1 MTTPAFGTSG
11 LRGLVTALTPD
22 LITDHVQ
29 AYLAAC
35 PVGGCVWVGHDLR
48 PSSPMLARVV
58 RDALLA
64 AGVDVTWAGEVP
76 TPALALAALEAGQ
89 GAVMVTGSHIPA
101 DRNGLKF
108 YTSAGEI
115 TKADEAAI
123 LAALGG
129 APAMG
134 QGVLVDDPGV
144 GGRYAARYKRAYAG
158 ALQGLTL
165 GFYAQSAV
173 GRDLMPTLLRDLGA
187 QVTALARADEFVP
200 VDTEAVSA
208 DTRTLLKACARDGRY
223 NAILSTDADGDRP
236 LLTDASGM
244 VIPGDVL
251 GQITGAALGATRAV
265 TPVSSNTGAEDVFAH
280 VTRTRI
286 GSPYV
291 IAAMQG
297 DGVVGYEANG
307 GFLLGFDAVGPAGP
321 LPALMTRDA
330 VLPLVAVLALAA
342 QKGGLSVV
350 LADQPQRFTASDR
363 LQNVATATSQALV
376 ADWQKNPLNRAT
388 FLANLALT
396 EASTDTTDGLRMT
409 ATDGQIVHLRPSGNA
424 PELRCYTESGSA
436 QAAQD
441 LLTRALA
448 ALVTVLE

>member
-1 MTTPAFGTSG
+1 MSAPAFGTSG

-22 LITDHVQ
+22 LIADHVQ

-35 PVGGCVWVGHDLR
+35 SVGGGVWIGHDLR
-48 PSSPMLARVV
+48 PSSPMLAGVV

-108 YTSAGEI
+108 YTAAGEI
-115 TKADEAAI
+115 TKSDEAAI

-129 APAMG
+129 TAAPG
-134 QGVLVDDPGV
+134 QGALIHDMGV
-144 GGRYAARYKRAYAG
+144 GARYAARYRAGYAG

-173 GRDLMPTLLRDLGA
+173 GRDLMPALLQDLGA
-187 QVTALARADEFVP
+187 QVVELGRAEGFVP

-208 DTRTLLKACARDGRY
+208 DTRAMLQGWAADGAY
-223 NAILSTDADGDRP
+223 DAILSTDADGDRP
-236 LLTDASGM
+236 LLTDASGT
-244 VIPGDVL
+244 VVPGDVL
-251 GQITGAALGATRAV
+251 GQITGAALGATHAV
-265 TPVSSNTGAEDVFAH
+265 TPVSSNAGAEDVFAQ

-297 DGVVGYEANG
+297 ARVVGYEANG
-307 GFLLGFDAVGPAGP
+307 GFLLGFDAEGPAGP

-330 VLPLVAVLALAA
+330 VLPLVAVLAQAA
-342 QKGGLSVV
+342 QKGGMAAV
-350 LADQPQRFTASDR
+350 LAGQPQRFTASDR
-363 LQNVATATSQALV
+363 LQDVPTAKSQALV
-376 ADWQKNPLNRAT
+376 ADWRENPRNRAA
-388 FLANLALT
+388 FLAGLSLT
-396 EASTDTTDGLRMT
+396 EATIDTTDGLRMT

-436 QAAQD
+436 MAAQD
-441 LLTRALA
+441 LLTHALA
-448 ALVTVLE
+448 ALATSLE